1 MQTHTE
7 ERTTAKEPAAVAQE
21 GKSSQ
26 YLTFVLADEHYAV
39 EILRVREIRGWS
51 PVTRIP
57 QSPAFLLGV
66 LNLRGSIV
74 PIIDL
79 RMRLGLE
86 PVAYTSVTVT
96 IVLAVESS
104 HGKRNFGIVVDG
116 VSDVLE
122 VPSAD
127 IQVPPEVGRGANL
140 EFITGLATVADKMVM
155 LLDIDQLLNEKELSA
170 AVERS
175 EAAVDS
181 R

>member
-7 ERTTAKEPAAVAQE
+7 ERTTTAEPATATP

-51 PVTRIP
+51 PVTRLP

-79 RMRLGLE
+79 RVRLSLE
-86 PVAYTSVTVT
+86 SVAYTSVTVT

-104 HGKRNFGIVVDG
+104 RGKRNFGIVVDG

-122 VPSAD
+122 VSPSD
-127 IQVPPEVGRGANL
+127 IQVPPEIGKGVNP
-140 EFITGLATVADKMVM
+140 EFITGLAAVADKMLM

-170 AVERS
+170 VVERS
-175 EAAVDS
+175 EAAVGS
-181 R
+181 